1 MENHCPC
8 SRDPPTLGH
17 TDKRVVLGRDGCG
30 RAGDRRRHQE
40 QLKAERTPKETSECP
55 QDFASLSGPACPED
69 ERMLGVAFSIGV
81 LLALAGSTVAHNCV
95 ASHHVVSKMLRH
107 LEDSVRMDEPPNPSV
122 LLAMNLAGATGSI
135 THKQLLQEIEKEAV
149 KRAQKDMTSGEVA
162 LYVLA
167 LISSCENPRH
177 VQALGQSIDLLRILQ
192 EKTDEEVASLE
203 VEGIP
208 KTTLYSVSLDAL
220 SLCLTKAGGYQGAS
234 VILAKRVL
242 SPDNT
247 RAVAALAMACAYSL
261 TDLRDV
267 RELLWEALSTVT
279 NGFLDEQ
286 EKGHGMI
293 GNIYSTGLALQALQ
307 ATGKFYAPR
316 ESCLPLWAD
325 PTWKPLAWTAP
336 KPPTHLPGSFQT
348 EQTSWGPM
356 VVSIHGLAA
365 NSNDRTYWQFLS
377 GGKALQEGEQPGV
390 GDTGEPCWGTR
401 HPGLTPVPPPQGS
414 VPTSRTTGSTSR
426 PSSAPTEDTEGRLAL
441 PGPLWWQ

>member
-1 MENHCPC
+1 
-8 SRDPPTLGH
+8 
-17 TDKRVVLGRDGCG
+17 
-30 RAGDRRRHQE
+30 
-40 QLKAERTPKETSECP
+40 
-55 QDFASLSGPACPED
+55 
-69 ERMLGVAFSIGV
+69 
-81 LLALAGSTVAHNCV
+81 

-107 LEDSVRMDEPPNPSV
+107 LEDSVKMDEPPNPSV

-247 RAVAALAMACAYSL
+247 RAVAALAMACAHSH
-261 TDLRDV
+261 TDLHDV

-316 ESCLPLWAD
+316 ESCLPSWAD
-325 PTWKPLAWTAP
+325 PTWKPLAWTALP
-336 KPPTHLPGSFQT
+336 KPVCTQACSCPCPQIR
-348 EQTSWGPM
+348 
-356 VVSIHGLAA
+356 V
-365 NSNDRTYWQFLS
+365 
-377 GGKALQEGEQPGV
+377 QPGFAKV
-390 GDTGEPCWGTR
+390 Q
-401 HPGLTPVPPPQGS
+401 LPPPGAPPAPVGMMPRGS
-414 VPTSRTTGSTSR
+414 VPGTHPTSLLSQHPPSRCTTPSSTSCR
-426 PSSAPTEDTEGRLAL
+426 ESTSATPPQCGSRAA
-441 PGPLWWQ
+441 PRCSRCCRQRRRRNPKPLGENQRG